1 MDNIISLR
9 KVRQPPE
16 NAVKHYALISYNTKE
31 SESSYSV
38 DRINWNMQ
46 LKNFLIF
53 LGVADGMILC
63 GRNVA
68 FSVWEGRILIESE
81 TMAKRNEI

>member
-1 MDNIISLR
+1 MDNIISLL
-9 KVRQPPE
+9 KVRQPPK

-31 SESSYSV
+31 SESFYSL
-38 DRINWNMQ
+38 DRINWNIR

-53 LGVADGMILC
+53 FGC

-68 FSVWEGRILIESE
+68 FPVWEGRILIESE